1 MKVSPNIVFLSTI
14 GSASLEA
21 VVALD
26 TRLGNIESASSL
38 GDCQQWAE
46 HKCGF
51 LCEPADRASVGAMST
66 NSSVRSSAMDPL
78 RTHDQDRDGPLG
90 FYITAMAEDEQVK
103 SGVFEVE
110 PEDVEGGEANK
121 FGRM

>member
-21 VVALD
+21 FVALD

-66 NSSVRSSAMDPL
+66 NAAVRWILFALTTRTVTDPL
-78 RTHDQDRDGPLG
+78 VS
-90 FYITAMAEDEQVK
+90 I
-103 SGVFEVE
+103 
-110 PEDVEGGEANK
+110 
-121 FGRM
+121 